1 MTTDANTNEA
11 APVYWPRVK
20 ELLDG
25 IMARWIERHGRQ
37 PYPGIHEYWW
47 ETPEDLANSVL
58 NGYPSI
64 EPGKPGAE
72 THLVRSLRL
81 GCGTFGRMPLRGP
94 FLSRAEAAEIAAW
107 IDAGMP
113 KGPGDDH
120 TVTVLT
126 VMALA
131 GTHLRG
137 RHCRLPAG
145 FWRVPMPIG
154 SPLPCR
160 PVLRRTVR
168 RCQ

>member
-1 MTTDANTNEA
+1 MTTNANPNET

-20 ELLDG
+20 ELLDT
-25 IMARWIERHGRQ
+25 IMERWIERHGRQ

-47 ETPEDLANSVL
+47 ETPEELAASVL

-94 FLSRAEAAEIAAW
+94 FLSRSEAAEVAAW

-113 KGPGDDH
+113 KGPEG
-120 TVTVLT
+120 
-126 VMALA
+126 
-131 GTHLRG
+131 
-137 RHCRLPAG
+137 
-145 FWRVPMPIG
+145 
-154 SPLPCR
+154 
-160 PVLRRTVR
+160 
-168 RCQ
+168 

>member
-1 MTTDANTNEA
+1 MTTNANANAANATA

-25 IMARWIERHGRQ
+25 IMERWIERHGRQ

-47 ETPEDLANSVL
+47 ATPEELAQSVL

-94 FLSRAEAAEIAAW
+94 FLSRSEAAEIAAW

-113 KGPGDDH
+113 AGPEE
-120 TVTVLT
+120 
-126 VMALA
+126 
-131 GTHLRG
+131 
-137 RHCRLPAG
+137 
-145 FWRVPMPIG
+145 
-154 SPLPCR
+154 
-160 PVLRRTVR
+160 
-168 RCQ
+168 